1 MTPAQ
6 PRRYRRK
13 GRRDALRGVPGGTG
27 RSRQQRAPETT
38 YGAGQRE
45 RDRLMAWLMADAR
58 AEMEADFAAREA
70 ASA

>member
-1 MTPAQ
+1 MTPSQ

-38 YGAGQRE
+38 YGAGQQD
-45 RDRLMAWLMADAR
+45 RDHRLTWLWLTAR
-58 AEMEADFAAREA
+58 AEMEADFAARERA
-70 ASA
+70 MA